1 MKNVYNN
8 LEYQLGI
15 LGVLIIGIIAVIM
28 KNINNPIVIMTYN
41 LGWFFIGFSGM
52 LFLTYISNKYNKR

>member
-15 LGVLIIGIIAVIM
+15 LGVLIVGIIAVIM
-28 KNINNPIVIMTYN
+28 KNINNPIAIMTYN

-52 LFLTYISNKYNKR
+52 LFVAYISNKYNK